1 MSNTI
6 QHAGITNMALVF
18 TDSYKLYSHGV
29 DAKEGVATLRHV
41 VATFSDVP
49 RATSLDTSV
58 ATLMDKH

>member
-1 MSNTI
+1 
-6 QHAGITNMALVF
+6 MALVF